1 MSKIFSTFFLLIIN
15 FIIKFPFFLSELS
28 EHTVQEYYGGLK
40 INGNN
45 ENSENKETNDCLCD
59 IDLNSCDNF
68 CCCDNDCHED
78 AIKDWR
84 DHHQCIDEKD
94 SIGIFSDRCIDHNL
108 IMSYARKNRRRGLNI
123 ESQTEDVPDKK
134 ATIENFCYS
143 IDNSKKMTKGNKF
156 DYNENDI
163 NFTKINEYISNLTE
177 DNSNNNNENNLIRN
191 LEYINQSISN
201 NYINISQNLTL
212 LFGSTCQ
219 QSKKAEMLV
228 SESYSCFMNKNNK
241 DENKQF
247 INESYLSNMSIN
259 NINCSINKRYS
270 IVNGLLKTKSPET
283 TTKCDKDIAEVE
295 YIIIMEEKK
304 YLIKNCFINIVCL
317 DSIDKEYIFKN
328 SIKFAKD
335 NEKLPYRYSGNGG
348 YLNNYPLKICDNANC
363 FNEYFIVGKDKDSD
377 GNCRDDDNLKDYL
390 YFSDVPIYFNQD
402 YSYSCKIVDPSD
414 PSKIKETTLYKKIH
428 NITKIGK
435 YGSSSNKNAGNSED
449 WISLNKNEN
458 TYNNEDIIIMN
469 IYIGT
474 YQTGYY
480 SHKYIHE
487 AELVYEKNP
496 EQNWEQNSEK
506 YLSFKVKFID
516 LDGREDNNKIYNRQ
530 PSLPTFV
537 PSIPEDILDPLIKSE
552 VDK

>member
-15 FIIKFPFFLSELS
+15 FIIKFPFFLSQLS
-28 EHTVQEYYGGLK
+28 EHTVQEYYGGL
-40 INGNN
+40 IIDGNN
-45 ENSENKETNDCLCD
+45 ENNENKETNECLCD

-177 DNSNNNNENNLIRN
+177 DNSNNNNQNNLIRN
-191 LEYINQSISN
+191 LEYINERN
-201 NYINISQNLTL
+201 NYINISQSYLTL
-212 LFGSTCQ
+212 LSGSTCQ
-219 QSKKAEMLV
+219 PSKKAEMLV
-228 SESYSCFMNKNNK
+228 SESYSCLMNKDNK
-241 DENKQF
+241 NKQL
-247 INESYLSNMSIN
+247 IKESIN
-259 NINCSINKRYS
+259 NNNCLINNTYS
-270 IVNGLLKTKSPET
+270 IVNGLLNTMTPKTN
-283 TTKCDKDIAEVE
+283 TKCDKNIVEVE
-295 YIIIMEEKK
+295 YIIEMKEKE
-304 YLIKNCFINIVCL
+304 YSINNCFINIVCL
-317 DSIDKEYIFKN
+317 EDSQDEYIFKN
-328 SIKFAKD
+328 SIKFIKE
-335 NEKLPYRYSGNGG
+335 NEKLLPYRYSGNGG
-348 YLNNYPLKICDNANC
+348 YLNNYPLKICDDISC
-363 FNEYFIVGKDKDSD
+363 FNEYFIVGKKSNGD
-377 GNCRDDDNLKDYL
+377 CRHNDNLKDYL

-402 YSYSCKIVDPSD
+402 YSYSCKLNGLE
-414 PSKIKETTLYKKIH
+414 IKETTLYKKIH
-428 NITKIGK
+428 NIIKIGK
-435 YGSSSNKNAGNSED
+435 YGSSSNKNAGSSED
-449 WISLNKNEN
+449 WISLNKSA
-458 TYNNEDIIIMN
+458 YIDEDIIIMN

-487 AELVYEKNP
+487 AELVYEN
-496 EQNWEQNSEK
+496 NSEQNSVQNLEK
-506 YLSFKVKFID
+506 DYLSFKVKFID
-516 LDGREDNNKIYNRQ
+516 LDGREDNNNTYNRQ

>member
-28 EHTVQEYYGGLK
+28 EYSVQEYYGGLK
-40 INGNN
+40 ITGNN
-45 ENSENKETNDCLCD
+45 ENKEINECLCD

-84 DHHQCIDEKD
+84 AHHQCIDEKD

-177 DNSNNNNENNLIRN
+177 DNSNNNNQNNLIRN
-191 LEYINQSISN
+191 LEYINERN
-201 NYINISQNLTL
+201 NYINISQSYLTL
-212 LFGSTCQ
+212 LSGSTCQ
-219 QSKKAEMLV
+219 PSKKAEMLV
-228 SESYSCFMNKNNK
+228 SESYSCLMNKDNK
-241 DENKQF
+241 NKQL
-247 INESYLSNMSIN
+247 IKESIN
-259 NINCSINKRYS
+259 NNNCLINNTYS
-270 IVNGLLKTKSPET
+270 IVNGLLNTMTPKTN
-283 TTKCDKDIAEVE
+283 TKCDKNIVEVE
-295 YIIIMEEKK
+295 YIIEMKEKE
-304 YLIKNCFINIVCL
+304 YSINNCFINIVCL
-317 DSIDKEYIFKN
+317 EDSQDEYIFKN
-328 SIKFAKD
+328 SIKFIKE
-335 NEKLPYRYSGNGG
+335 NEKLLPYRYSGNGG
-348 YLNNYPLKICDNANC
+348 YLNNYPLKICDDISC
-363 FNEYFIVGKDKDSD
+363 FNEYFIVGKDSNGD
-377 GNCRDDDNLKDYL
+377 CRHNDNLKDYL

-402 YSYSCKIVDPSD
+402 YSYSCKLNGLE
-414 PSKIKETTLYKKIH
+414 IKETTLYKKIH
-428 NITKIGK
+428 NIIKIGK
-435 YGSSSNKNAGNSED
+435 YGSSSNKNAGSSED
-449 WISLNKNEN
+449 WISLNKSA
-458 TYNNEDIIIMN
+458 YIDEDIIIMN

-487 AELVYEKNP
+487 AELVYEN
-496 EQNWEQNSEK
+496 NSEQNSVQNLEK
-506 YLSFKVKFID
+506 DYLSFKVKFID
-516 LDGREDNNKIYNRQ
+516 LDGREDNNNTYNRQ